1 MHKTGITDMN
11 LNISSKIIESLI
23 LECECD
29 DRIET
34 GIFEI
39 HNADHLVVLS
49 EYMGKHGVPDSIIED
64 AIEEMT
70 VHEGKYPERQAFNKE
85 GWLVTFPSKEY
96 RDAALKKKTHYMS
109 DPTHGQGG
117 MNLYYKKKGKQRR
130 QTAQAVTSTS
140 PQPGQPSTSASPTKI
155 APQDARGSDSVDAQ
169 EKDTGVGGAGG
180 GSDGAPAASRAMA
193 DKPTPSAGPDVE
205 KAKMSGSASE
215 KPDTDPVDKESPL
228 DKQEAPAIDVPVVTQ
243 QPEQYANVSRKFADM
258 KRWVKTP
265 YDEYH
270 DMDGNVAAVVGLS
283 GEVVPVKGTD
293 REEYKL
299 FAEKSAK

>member
-34 GIFEI
+34 GIFEV

-64 AIEEMT
+64 AIEEMA
-70 VHEGKYPERQAFNKE
+70 VYEGKYPERQAFNKE

-140 PQPGQPSTSASPTKI
+140 PQTVQPPKPSSPTKI
-155 APQDARGSDSVDAQ
+155 TP
-169 EKDTGVGGAGG
+169 DTGGSEPVDMQTKDDGDSGG
-180 GSDGAPAASRAMA
+180 GMGVGSTTSRGLA
-193 DKPTPSAGPDVE
+193 DKPSPDTGPDAE
-205 KAKMSGSASE
+205 KGKPAVSPTE
-215 KPDTDPVDKESPL
+215 KPDVDSMDKESP
-228 DKQEAPAIDVPVVTQ
+228 DSKPEVPAIDVPVVTQ
-243 QPEQYANVSRKFADM
+243 QPEQYANVSKKFADM

-283 GEVVPVKGTD
+283 GEAVPIKGTD

-299 FAEKSAK
+299 FAEKSKNN